1 MPQPLTLTPTHFEA
15 ALTPNL
21 LRTMAIMQS
30 ALVFGPL
37 LYVIPVFVLFSARSV
52 IPPGPGEFLLVN
64 ILSVM
69 HGTALLT
76 AGSVGSFFF
85 QRMFSSDRLM
95 TLPDTDP
102 ETLASQAVGKLRS
115 ALILRLALLEGAAF
129 FGITVCILAM
139 INGVLDAEPAYWL
152 NLGSLAVFAAFG
164 IVTFPTKERLI
175 RLFEDMLAR
184 SR

>member
-1 MPQPLTLTPTHFEA
+1 MPPPPLTRTHFEA
-15 ALTPNL
+15 ALTPGL
-21 LRTMAIMQS
+21 LRTMAIMQT

-37 LYVIPVFVLFSARSV
+37 LYVIPVFVVFSGRSV
-52 IPPGPGEFLLVN
+52 IPPGPDEFLLVN
-64 ILSVM
+64 ILSLL
-69 HGTALLT
+69 HGAALLT

-95 TLPDTDP
+95 AIPDANP
-102 ETLASQAVGKLRS
+102 ETLASMAAGMLRS
-115 ALILRLALLEGAAF
+115 AMILRLALFEGAAF

-152 NLGSLAVFAAFG
+152 NLASLAIFAAFG
-164 IVTFPTKERLI
+164 ILTFPTKERLMI
-175 RLFEDMLAR
+175 WFEEMLAR